1 MIYEKTD
8 IPGIVRDVQTK
19 ALINTNLDGLVAYKI
34 KKNQAAELAETK
46 KKVDSL
52 QNEMSEIKQL
62 LQKIVEKI

>member
-8 IPGIVRDVQTK
+8 IPGILRDVQTQ
-19 ALINTNLDGLVAYKI
+19 ALVNTNLDGLVAYKI
-34 KKNQAAELAETK
+34 RKHQAAELAETK
-46 KKVDSL
+46 KKVDNL

>member
-8 IPGIVRDVQTK
+8 IPGIVRDVQTQ
-19 ALINTNLDGLVAYKI
+19 ALVNTNLDGLVAYKI
-34 KKNQAAELAETK
+34 RKNQAVELAETK
-46 KKVDSL
+46 KKVDNL

>member
-8 IPGIVRDVQTK
+8 IPGIVRDVQTQ
-19 ALINTNLDGLVAYKI
+19 ALINTNLDGLAVYKLR
-34 KKNQAAELAETK
+34 KNQAAELAETK
-46 KKVDSL
+46 KKVDNL